1 MHRDDHLLVT
11 SEVHIE
17 QSHASRLAPLID
29 EVLRWSG
36 IQATELDAIAVSAGP
51 GSYTGLRI
59 GVSTGKGLCYGLN
72 IPMVAVNT
80 LELLA
85 FQMSRRTDYDTL
97 LCPMID
103 ARRMEVYCLMTDRQF
118 NIVSPVEARIIDEM
132 SFADELAQHQIVFFG
147 NGAEKCSDVI
157 QHPHARFISNVY
169 PQASALGLIA
179 GQRLKENRIEK
190 LNEFE
195 PMYVKGFV
203 AKQARSIF

>member
-1 MHRDDHLLVT
+1 MHRDDQLLVT

-17 QSHASRLAPLID
+17 QSHASRLGPLID
-29 EVLRWSG
+29 EALKWSG

-103 ARRMEVYCLMTDRQF
+103 ARRMEVYCLMTDRQL

-147 NGAEKCSDVI
+147 NGAEKCRDVI

>member
-1 MHRDDHLLVT
+1 RSRVCAWQRPVCFGSKEDITRYSGTPRHPSCQVKLAMAYILSIETSTQVCSVALHRDDHLLVT

-132 SFADELAQHQIVFFG
+132 SFADE
-147 NGAEKCSDVI
+147 
-157 QHPHARFISNVY
+157 
-169 PQASALGLIA
+169 
-179 GQRLKENRIEK
+179 
-190 LNEFE
+190 
-195 PMYVKGFV
+195 
-203 AKQARSIF
+203 